1 MKNLLR
7 CNISIIHI
15 PVILIM
21 SSLVLSSCK
30 FARDDDFMIE
40 LGVCTHFNNAGMLAE
55 HGYAYL
61 EPSVGGL
68 LMPDKSEE
76 EFNEVLEQAL
86 QSGLPLKACNGF
98 IPGRLKSVGPEAVH
112 QEILEFAETAFR
124 RGQQIGVRY
133 IVFGSGGSRR
143 VPDGFPKQE
152 ALRQFTDLCAAMAPV
167 AAQYDIVVVLE
178 PLNRNECNLIN
189 SLADGAAI
197 VEAVN
202 HPNFRLLADI
212 YHMMMD
218 DEGPDQILKYGHLI
232 EHTHIAEKESRAA
245 PGTHN
250 EDFTPYFEALKKV
263 GYRGMM
269 SVESRWD
276 DMETQAAAAIM
287 ALKTQLQNIR

>member
-1 MKNLLR
+1 MKNQLR
-7 CNISIIHI
+7 CNISFAHI
-15 PVILIM
+15 LLILIM
-21 SSLVLSSCK
+21 SSLALGSCR
-30 FARDDDFMIE
+30 FAQDEDFVIE
-40 LGVCTHFNNAGMLAE
+40 LGVCTHFTNAGMLAE
-55 HGYAYL
+55 HGYDYL

-68 LMPDKSEE
+68 LMPDKSDE

-86 QSGLPLKACNGF
+86 QSDLPLLACNGF

-152 ALRQFTDLCAAMAPV
+152 ALQQFAALGAAMAPL
-167 AAQYDIVVVLE
+167 AAKYNIVVVLE
-178 PLNRNECNLIN
+178 PLNHNECNLIN
-189 SLADGAAI
+189 SLAEGATI

-232 EHTHIAEKESRAA
+232 EHTHIAEKEGRAA
-245 PGTHN
+245 PGTFN
-250 EDFTPYFEALKKV
+250 EDFSPYFEALKQV

-269 SVESRWD
+269 SVEARWD
-276 DMETQAAAAIM
+276 DMETQAATAID
-287 ALKTQLQNIR
+287 ALKTQLQNIK